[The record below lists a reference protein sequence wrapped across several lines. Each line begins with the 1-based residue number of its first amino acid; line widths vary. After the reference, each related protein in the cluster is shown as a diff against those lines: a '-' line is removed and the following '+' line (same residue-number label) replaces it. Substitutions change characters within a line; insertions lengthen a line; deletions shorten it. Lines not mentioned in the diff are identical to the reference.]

1 MEAHVKEYRDLLET
15 VMPNIDI
22 AIEKA
27 KQKTGFG
34 AELQLRYVQALK
46 STGRTNV
53 NEPDAYGS
61 MVHELGHYLDDR
73 VFKKAEK
80 EIGFDL
86 SSSFEK
92 YSGKIS
98 AYATS
103 NKQEYVAESF
113 AAYWNG
119 EEDIID
125 PELVKIFERSKK
137 N

>member
-1 MEAHVKEYRDLLET
+1 M
-15 VMPNIDI
+15 
-22 AIEKA
+22 
-27 KQKTGFG
+27 
-34 AELQLRYVQALK
+34 
-46 STGRTNV
+46 

-119 EEDIID
+119 EEDILD

-137 N
+137 IERRGIHH

>member
-1 MEAHVKEYRDLLET
+1 M
-15 VMPNIDI
+15 
-22 AIEKA
+22 
-27 KQKTGFG
+27 
-34 AELQLRYVQALK
+34 
-46 STGRTNV
+46 

-119 EEDIID
+119 EEDILD
-125 PELVKIFERSKK
+125 PELVKSLRGVRKLKDGEYIIDDFLEPLRDLVKGIK
-137 N
+137 I